1 LSIHEATIVGM
12 TAPGNSAVL
21 LTLLAALVTCTGYAA
36 GRLHQWYRTGVDR
49 DEAYRDGYDTATRST
64 FSMAARIIGPRRDK
78 VAVRASASVPSAPAA
93 AAPADSPSVAAPA
106 NSPSVTPPGPVKPV
120 PFFGPKIVAAPSAA
134 DSSPTGDSPDEV
146 ASAESGRHF
155 VPDELVRAA
164 TYRLAPDRV
173 ARAKVHG
180 TTPPS
185 DESPARPAV
194 PKPRAS

>member
-1 LSIHEATIVGM
+1 M

-21 LTLLAALVTCTGYAA
+21 LTLLAVLVTCTGYAA

-64 FSMAARIIGPRRDK
+64 FSMAARIIGPRREK

-93 AAPADSPSVAAPA
+93 TAPAG
-106 NSPSVTPPGPVKPV
+106 SPSVTPPGPVEPV
-120 PFFGPKIVAAPSAA
+120 PFFTPTIVAAPSAA
-134 DSSPTGDSPDEV
+134 DSSPTGESPDEV
-146 ASAESGRHF
+146 ASSESGRHL

-164 TYRLAPDRV
+164 TYRLPPDRV
-173 ARAKVHG
+173 ARAKVHR
-180 TTPPS
+180 TPPPS
-185 DESPARPAV
+185 DESPARSAV